1 MRYLGRP
8 LRQKRVR
15 HRPWRDHGPTLGS
28 PLTSQRAVRPGT
40 HRRPVRSLFASAVP
54 HIDVAAV
61 EHCFESPRSSAA
73 NGVSKSLKS
82 IFPLTEAQSAILVR
96 AGIILSEHPLRR
108 SKYEKLKLCGVN
120 MKRAPNSILDVAPCT
135 QTLVVRNDIM
145 FRYRKPK

>member
-1 MRYLGRP
+1 
-8 LRQKRVR
+8 
-15 HRPWRDHGPTLGS
+15 
-28 PLTSQRAVRPGT
+28 
-40 HRRPVRSLFASAVP
+40 
-54 HIDVAAV
+54 
-61 EHCFESPRSSAA
+61 
-73 NGVSKSLKS
+73 LKS

-108 SKYEKLKLCGVN
+108 SKYAKLKLCGVN